1 MQSRQSSVST
11 ISVLEEDSVLTSSN
25 SFDLSSRSEL
35 LGDSDHRKSL
45 GVALENSRDFYFDM
59 SDRWKYAFL
68 TTMDDPIRPEPVAA
82 PPLRGL
88 KRMESFFIKRN
99 SMN

>member
-11 ISVLEEDSVLTSSN
+11 ISELEEDSVSISSN
-25 SFDLSSRSEL
+25 SVDLISSRSEL
-35 LGDSDHRKSL
+35 PGDSDNRKSL
-45 GVALENSRDFYFDM
+45 GVALKDSRDFYFDM
-59 SDRWKYAFL
+59 SDRWKYALL
-68 TTMDDPIRPEPVAA
+68 TTLDDPIYPEPVAA

-88 KRMESFFIKRN
+88 ERMKSFMKRS